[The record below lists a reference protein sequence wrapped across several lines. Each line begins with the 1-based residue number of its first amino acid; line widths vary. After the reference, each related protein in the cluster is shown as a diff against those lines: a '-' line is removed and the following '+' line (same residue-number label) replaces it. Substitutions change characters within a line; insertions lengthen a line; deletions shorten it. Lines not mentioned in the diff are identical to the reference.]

1 MRKKQVVLMNF
12 SGIYETERF
21 YEKVPQENRIWLDCT
36 TIPGTNCYCDEEG
49 ERELKKKIEPLGP
62 EGIHFLDS
70 GNYHYVTKLWL
81 DQVKE
86 PFDLLVLDHHTD
98 LQQPMFGDILSC
110 GGWIRASLEGN
121 PFLNRVFLAGP
132 PYEAVKE
139 AENELPE
146 GLWKKVVWI
155 PEEALKEKD
164 GAGALR
170 YVRCCGAFGCDGDM
184 RRREDLE
191 VPVYLSIDKDVLSPD
206 FARTNWDQGWT
217 GTAEMADFIRSFLKG
232 RRLIGADLCGE
243 NPEGA
248 KGAEAEEERQ
258 INDTANIRL
267 LETVF
272 GCFDE

>member
-12 SGIYETERF
+12 SGIYETENF
-21 YEKVPQENRIWLDCT
+21 YETVPQENRIWLDCR

-49 ERELKKKIEPLGP
+49 ERELKERVEPLGA

-110 GGWIRASLEGN
+110 GG
-121 PFLNRVFLAGP
+121 
-132 PYEAVKE
+132 EAVKE

-146 GLWKKVVWI
+146 ELWKKVVWI
-155 PEEALKEKD
+155 PEEALKEKWR
-164 GAGALR
+164 AGALK
-170 YVRCCGAFGCDGDM
+170 YARCFGDSGCAGDI
-184 RRREDLE
+184 RRLEDSE
-191 VPVYLSIDKDVLSPD
+191 DPVYLSIDKDVLSPD
-206 FARTNWDQGWT
+206 FARTNWDQGQA
-217 GTAEMADFIRSFLKG
+217 GIAETADFIRTFLKG
-232 RRLIGADLCGE
+232 RTLIGADICGE

-248 KGAEAEEERQ
+248 EGPEAEEERR
-258 INDTANIRL
+258 INDTANGLL
-267 LETVF
+267 LETVL